1 MTLRV
6 ELLLSLTYQETCNM
20 VKQHSF
26 SLRTKDQGLLA
37 LGEMRN
43 VWPKLSEQFTQVF
56 CTLNS
61 PYQRYITGCSTPGAK
76 LLLEG
81 HLGV

>member
-6 ELLLSLTYQETCNM
+6 EFLLSLTYQETWNM

-26 SLRTKDQGLLA
+26 SLRTKDQGLLV

-43 VWPKLSEQFTQVF
+43 VWPELSEQFTQVF
-56 CTLNS
+56 CTLSS
-61 PYQRYITGCSTPGAK
+61 PYQRHSTGCSTP
-76 LLLEG
+76 
-81 HLGV
+81 